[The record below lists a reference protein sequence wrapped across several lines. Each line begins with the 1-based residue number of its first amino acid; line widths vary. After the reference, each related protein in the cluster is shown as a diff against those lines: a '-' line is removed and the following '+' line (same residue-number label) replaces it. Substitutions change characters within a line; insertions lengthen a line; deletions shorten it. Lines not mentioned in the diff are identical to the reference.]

1 MKKGSFNISQR
12 DLNVTRRTKRP
23 LFTPQTREAW
33 GRFRRQPRAFWSL
46 VILAT
51 MLVVSLCSEFIANDR
66 PLLLVYGGRLYFPT
80 LFFYPETAFGGFHGT
95 MPDYHELNASP
106 AFRDHGGWMI
116 FPPIPHG
123 PNRSDLNLAGNPPHP
138 PSSRHILGTD
148 NAARDVFSRLLYGF
162 RISMLFALAL
172 TASGAAL
179 GIMIGAVQG
188 YFGGWTDLAVQRF
201 IEIWAALPMLY
212 VVILMGSIYGQSF
225 AMLLGVMVLF
235 QWIGLSFYIRAEV
248 FRLKSLGFVQSSRA
262 IGAGHFRIVFRQIL
276 PNAMTPVITLLPF
289 MMIGGISSLTALDYL
304 GFGLPP
310 PTPSW
315 GELMD
320 QGMKNLDKPWVALS
334 ATVALF
340 VTLLLSTFIG
350 EGVRDAFD
358 PKSLNRL
365 R

>member
-1 MKKGSFNISQR
+1 MNAKNSAAE
-12 DLNVTRRTKRP
+12 KRAP
-23 LFTPQTREAW
+23 GADPSAKRAWLAPQTREALR
-33 GRFRRQPRAFWSL
+33 RFRRRPRAFWSL
-46 VILAT
+46 VILSA
-51 MLVVSLCSEFIANDR
+51 MFLLSLGSEFIANDR
-66 PLLLVYGGRLYFPT
+66 PLLLGYGGRLHFPS
-80 LFFYPETAFGGFHGT
+80 LFFYPETAFGGKHGT
-95 MPDYHELNASP
+95 MPDYRELNASP
-106 AFRDHGGWMI
+106 TFKENGGWMI

-138 PSSRHILGTD
+138 PSARHLLGTD

-162 RISMLFALAL
+162 RTSMLFALAL
-172 TASGAAL
+172 AASGAAV
-179 GIMIGAVQG
+179 GIIIGAVQG
-188 YFGGWTDLAVQRF
+188 YFGGWTDLAVQRL

-212 VVILMGSIYGQSF
+212 VVILIGSIYGQSF

-235 QWIGLSFYIRAEV
+235 EWIGLSYYIRAEF
-248 FRLKSLGFVQSSRA
+248 FRLKNLGFVQASRA
-262 IGAGHFRIVFRQIL
+262 SGAGHLRILLRQIL

-289 MMIGGISSLTALDYL
+289 MVIGGITSLTALDYL

-334 ATVALF
+334 ATGALF
-340 VTLLLSTFIG
+340 VTLLLCTFIG

-358 PKSLNRL
+358 PKSASRM